1 MKVRFNRFIPGKP
14 NLITLPLKF
23 TNLNQN
29 YWIGEGGCEWYHTM
43 RSIDVWVFN
52 DDFPPAL
59 EIDTHM
65 AQPDIP
71 FRIAELEQI
80 MPDGIIL
87 HKKYLKNKTQTILG
101 ISSNYNYII
110 GTRRYPIEFPEDE
123 DKKIDEEGEK
133 PKSKRPT
140 RFLPYL
146 KTTSKVMTLL
156 KEKGADKQAVKEYQI
171 SKLKKRREE
180 EEKRNNQ

>member
-23 TNLNQN
+23 TNLNHN
-29 YWIGEGGCEWYHTM
+29 YWIGEAGCEFYNSLS
-43 RSIDVWVFN
+43 SIDVWVFN
-52 DDFPPAL
+52 DDFPAAL
-59 EIDTHM
+59 EIDSHF

-71 FRIAELEQI
+71 FRVAELEQI

-87 HKKYLKNKTQTILG
+87 HKKYLKNKTLTIFG

-110 GTRRYPIEFPEDE
+110 GTRRYPIEFPDEE
-123 DKKIDEEGEK
+123 DKNIVEEDNTPKRKK
-133 PKSKRPT
+133 PNRI
-140 RFLPYL
+140 LPYL

-156 KEKGADKQAVKEYQI
+156 KDKGADQQAVKEYQLA
-171 SKLKKRREE
+171 KLKKRQDEE
-180 EEKRNNQ
+180 ANKK